1 MKLLIFVLIKVDLL
15 QTLLAKLANKGIS
28 GATILDS
35 TGMGRELSESDEFTI
50 FGSLRTIM
58 SNNNRTTKTL
68 LFATEDDKVS
78 VIANVIE
85 EVVGKLDK
93 PNTGILFTVPIDY
106 VKGIKKAK

>member
-15 QTLLAKLANKGIS
+15 QTLLAKLAAKGIS

-50 FGSLRTIM
+50 FGSLRAIM

-78 VIANVIE
+78 VITNVIE

-93 PNTGILFTVPIDY
+93 PNSGIIFTVPIDY
-106 VKGIKKAK
+106 VKGIKKSK